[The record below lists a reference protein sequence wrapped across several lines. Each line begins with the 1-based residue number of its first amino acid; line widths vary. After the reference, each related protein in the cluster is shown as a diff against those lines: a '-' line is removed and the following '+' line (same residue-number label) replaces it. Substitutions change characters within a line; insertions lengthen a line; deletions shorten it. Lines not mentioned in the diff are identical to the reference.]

1 MFLVNILLYIRIKEK
16 NPSARKHFLGTYC
29 DSGSVLHAWNTV
41 INGDDKGRKKILIT
55 KLHRE
60 NIDYKVMI

>member
-1 MFLVNILLYIRIKEK
+1 MFLVIILLYIRIKEK
-16 NPSARKHFLGTYC
+16 NPSASKHFLGTYC
-29 DSGSVLHAWNTV
+29 ESGSVLHAWNTV
-41 INGDDKGRKKILIT
+41 INEDDKGKKILIT

>member
-16 NPSARKHFLGTYC
+16 HPSARKHFLGTYC

-41 INGDDKGRKKILIT
+41 INGDDKGRKKS
-55 KLHRE
+55 
-60 NIDYKVMI
+60 